1 MNPDG
6 VLVGNSRTGFAGC
19 DLNRRWSKPHEI
31 IHPEIFYSKSLIL
44 KTALS
49 QNISFII
56 DFHGHFGAFNSLFY
70 CNHKEQKEICS
81 LFPYLCSKLSNIISF
96 EQSTFSM
103 PKYKYSTERL
113 SLFRELEGNDN
124 NNIVALETSF
134 FGTKNNRNNEKNYYF
149 NSKLL
154 NEIGRDV
161 CLGMLSYYIKYEKIS
176 IENISFL
183 SDKEK
188 IKKLDVDM
196 REFESELI
204 REVNE
209 DEEQEGED
217 ELSESEPSIDNLDKK
232 EIMRLMPIPQKKR
245 KKKGKIINSVNH
257 TNHTNN
263 FRLRKFEKFS
273 TKRKN
278 GMDKNTL
285 DDDIELYNPLK
296 ELRIKKMEEENNI
309 KLTMTKNSSPT
320 AKSPINTLNYNQ
332 KSKTSLDLK
341 KSQHQTMNLP
351 APSPTEPNTKNDYS
365 QTEEIFFT
373 MHWSYFVGKYKILT
387 GLKANNNFPNIS
399 SYPLNLLG
407 QLNNNYINNFSF
419 QNNKKKDLLVH
430 GTIKN
435 IHWTR
440 FKNILINAKKF
451 HPNKNINENSN
462 SKMKK
467 SNPSDNKIRITS
479 LKDKPNLKNI
489 YHTKFNGAYFSL
501 KKSNYNDLKGI
512 NKELLNK
519 EKNK

>member
-1 MNPDG
+1 
-6 VLVGNSRTGFAGC
+6 
-19 DLNRRWSKPHEI
+19 
-31 IHPEIFYSKSLIL
+31 
-44 KTALS
+44 
-49 QNISFII
+49 
-56 DFHGHFGAFNSLFY
+56 
-70 CNHKEQKEICS
+70 
-81 LFPYLCSKLSNIISF
+81 
-96 EQSTFSM
+96 
-103 PKYKYSTERL
+103 
-113 SLFRELEGNDN
+113 
-124 NNIVALETSF
+124 
-134 FGTKNNRNNEKNYYF
+134 
-149 NSKLL
+149 
-154 NEIGRDV
+154 
-161 CLGMLSYYIKYEKIS
+161 
-176 IENISFL
+176 
-183 SDKEK
+183 
-188 IKKLDVDM
+188 M

-217 ELSESEPSIDNLDKK
+217 ELSESEPSIDNLNKK

-309 KLTMTKNSSPT
+309 KLTMTKNSIPT

-341 KSQHQTMNLP
+341 KSQYQTMNLP

-467 SNPSDNKIRITS
+467 SNPSDNKIRIAS

-501 KKSNYNDLKGI
+501 KKSNYND
-512 NKELLNK
+512 
-519 EKNK
+519 